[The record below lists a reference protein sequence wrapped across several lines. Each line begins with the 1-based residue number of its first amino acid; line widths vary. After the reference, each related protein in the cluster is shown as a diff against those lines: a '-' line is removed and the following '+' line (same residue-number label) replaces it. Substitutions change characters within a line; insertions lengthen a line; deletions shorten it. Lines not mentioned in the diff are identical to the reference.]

1 MKCNYALWLS
11 LLLCSTV
18 AFAQADKAAEHRTVS
33 QVLNHAVSTV
43 ESEVVSAAEAM
54 PEDKYSFAPT
64 SGEFKG
70 VRTFS
75 QQVKHVA
82 TVNYILAAAI
92 LGEKPPVDTSNENGP
107 DSITTKA
114 DIVKYLKESF
124 GYLHKAAGSI
134 DDKNLLTPVKNP
146 FGEGTGTRMGFAI
159 GASGHSFDHYGQMV
173 EYLRMNS
180 IIPPAS
186 RQ

>member
-1 MKCNYALWLS
+1 MKHIYVLTLT

-18 AFAQADKAAEHRTVS
+18 AFAQTNKAAESRTVS

-82 TVNYILAAAI
+82 TVNY
-92 LGEKPPVDTSNENGP
+92 
-107 DSITTKA
+107 SIGCRHSGREA
-114 DIVKYLKESF
+114 
-124 GYLHKAAGSI
+124 
-134 DDKNLLTPVKNP
+134 
-146 FGEGTGTRMGFAI
+146 
-159 GASGHSFDHYGQMV
+159 ASGHQ
-173 EYLRMNS
+173 
-180 IIPPAS
+180 
-186 RQ
+186 Q